1 MLSLHAGYDVAYL
14 TDAVGRVG
22 TDYYLSAAEGGG
34 EPPGFWAGK
43 GAKALS
49 LEGQVDAQVM
59 RNLHHR
65 SIGPDGAPLEMSN
78 RAHTY
83 GAASA
88 TLAERTE
95 AEIQAKIAELG
106 EFATEREIAEIRLT
120 VAAKQSSNVPFFD
133 FTLSMAK
140 SISVTH
146 ASYIAAAKQAHED
159 GDQAEV
165 LRCMRQADAIEE
177 AVREGARQVV
187 RSAERHAA
195 YIRTGHHGGGQGQW
209 RDAAGLTAAI
219 FVQHT
224 SRDGDPQLHAHIAIL
239 NRAQRADG
247 EDTKWRTLDS
257 RSLHR
262 ERLGIAARAGMVVE
276 QRLLAARF
284 SLVQREDGNGREIEG
299 VSPATMRAFS
309 SRRAAITPAIKRLAD
324 EYEAAHGH
332 APSRRAL
339 WSLRQWATVET
350 RKSKHEVQRTAA
362 EDLAAWEAQSAAA
375 EVQILADV
383 RVAVQEFGEAH
394 EVASP
399 CTADLHR
406 GVRIAVHEVQR
417 QNATWTAS
425 QLAWEL
431 FRAMPPRDAGTS
443 TVELLQSML
452 TDALLGRV
460 PEVEIVPL
468 SPAPDVTD
476 VSVLGVR
483 DSDGVSVYRP
493 PGEAR
498 YCTAD
503 MLDTEEFL
511 IQSARRRVQQAVTD
525 DEAAAAA
532 AGLAGNQAD
541 VLRGLLTSKTAVTV
555 LVGPAGTGKTYVM
568 ARFAEAWIQATG
580 REVIGLTASTNA
592 ARQLA
597 LEGMSRTYN
606 IAQFLGK
613 LPDTDRT
620 RGHVPVHAGDV
631 LVVDEASQ
639 VSTADLLAIQV
650 IASRV
655 GARVILTG
663 DTAQLPA
670 VEAGGI
676 MAEIA
681 TQQGHWKL
689 QEVHRFTTSWE
700 ARASLAMRA
709 GDIKAWM
716 DYEVHGRI
724 RHGPQNVT
732 YAKAVELWVTDHLQG
747 KESLLLAGSNAE
759 AADLARLAR
768 AKLAEYGVIQAGA
781 EITLADGNEAGT
793 EDLVR
798 ARLNTTIEACG
809 QPLTN
814 RDTLRITG
822 WSGRGQERA
831 AIAERQTRDG
841 WSAPFEVPVAYLA
854 ESAELAYAGNVF
866 VAQGRTVRTGHLI
879 VSPTLT
885 RESLYTGMTRGW
897 EENTAHVVTGPPPGL
912 SPQEQAPPEAV
923 IRAAMERE
931 DAAVTAT
938 QTIRDAQAWATN
950 SRHLFELWR
959 ALVHHETSPAV
970 DAALQARLPEAEYQ
984 RYLTDPQRP
993 VLHRQLREAQLA
1005 GHDVTEILDRVTQQS
1020 YEGARSIAAVLHGRV
1035 EKLGLEPGGKTTT
1048 WAERTPG
1055 LGGQSPPASEWR
1067 RDLEEA
1073 VAALDHRQLEL
1084 GMAQLEKPEPWAV
1097 RYLGMPPKDPGPLRD
1112 DWMARIGQ
1120 VASYRE
1126 AAGHTDP
1133 EQAIG
1138 PYPGQNP
1145 ELAEAYKA
1153 SVRALEMQ
1161 QEETV
1166 RSMPRGGLE
1175 RRVETARQAQAWAPK
1190 PVDRDLML
1198 AARAEKDA
1206 AVQAEAARQQARPVL
1221 AASAEALRARM
1232 AAERE
1237 RLEIA
1242 QAARCEWEEANAAK
1256 LESAREA
1263 KAELARRGVRDE
1275 AAPEPAPEPE
1285 REPEPVAEAPEPAR
1299 DEPVPESEP
1308 EPAAREPG
1316 PPQRDEAGQ
1325 DLERARVQAQQ
1336 QREADQAARQ
1346 AEAERYETERAMAAW
1361 QEPEVRQRE
1370 AEAESELEM

>member
-1 MLSLHAGYDVAYL
+1 LGGWRAVTVMLSLHAGYDVAYL

-22 TDYYLSAAEGGG
+22 ADYYLSAAEGGG

-43 GAKALS
+43 GAKALG
-49 LEGQVDAQVM
+49 LEGQADAQVM
-59 RNLHHR
+59 RNLYHR
-65 SIGPDGAPLEMSN
+65 SVKPDGEPLEMSN

-83 GAASA
+83 GGMAA

-95 AEIQAKIAELG
+95 AEIEAKVAELG
-106 EFATEREIAEIRLT
+106 PYATEEEIEEIRLK
-120 VAAKQSSNVPFFD
+120 VAAKQRNNVPFFD

-146 ASYIAAAKQAHED
+146 ASYIAAAKQAHEE
-159 GDQAEV
+159 GDAAEV
-165 LRCMRQADAIEE
+165 ARCMRQADAIEE

-224 SRDGDPQLHAHIAIL
+224 SRDGDPQLHAHIAIF

-276 QRLLAARF
+276 QRLLAAGF

-309 SRRAAITPAIKRLAD
+309 SRRAAITPAIRELVD
-324 EYEAAHGH
+324 EYTAARGH
-332 APSRRAL
+332 APGRRAL
-339 WSLRQWATVET
+339 WSLRQWATVQT

-383 RVAVQEFGEAH
+383 RCAVEEFGEAR
-394 EVASP
+394 EVAPP

-406 GVRIAVHEVQR
+406 AIRIAVHEVQR
-417 QNATWTAS
+417 QNATWSAS

-431 FRAMPPRDAGTS
+431 FRAMPPRDVGSS

-468 SPAPDVTD
+468 APAPDVTD
-476 VSVLGVR
+476 VSILGLR
-483 DSDGVSVYRP
+483 ESDGVSVYRP

-503 MLDTEEFL
+503 LLDTEEFL
-511 IQSARRRVQQAVTD
+511 IQSARRRVGQAITD
-525 DEAAAAA
+525 EQAGTAAE
-532 AGLAGNQAD
+532 GLEGNQAD
-541 VLRGLLTSKTAVTV
+541 VLQGLLTSRTATTV

-568 ARFAEAWIQATG
+568 ARFAAAWTRATG
-580 REVIGLTASTNA
+580 HEVIGLTASTNA

-606 IAQFLGK
+606 IVQFLGK
-613 LPDTDRT
+613 LPDTRAT
-620 RGHVPVHAGDV
+620 RGHVPVAAGDV

-650 IASRV
+650 IANRV
-655 GARVILTG
+655 GARIILTG

-681 TQQGHWKL
+681 KQQGHWKL
-689 QEVHRFTTSWE
+689 QEVRRFTVRWE
-700 ARASLAMRA
+700 ARASLALRE
-709 GDIKAWM
+709 GDIKAWT
-716 DYEVHGRI
+716 DYRTHGRI

-759 AADLARLAR
+759 AADLARMAR
-768 AKLAEYGVIQAGA
+768 AKLADYGVIQAGA

-793 EDLVR
+793 GDLVR
-798 ARLNTTIEACG
+798 ARLNTTIEAGG

-822 WSGRGQERA
+822 WSGVGRERV
-831 AIAERQTRDG
+831 AIAERQIQDG
-841 WSAPFEVPVAYLA
+841 GSAPFEVPVAYLA
-854 ESAELAYAGNVF
+854 ENAELAYAGNVF

-879 VSPTLT
+879 VSHTLS

-897 EENTAHVVTGPPPGL
+897 EENTAHVVTGPPVGL
-912 SPQEQAPPEAV
+912 TQQEQAPPEAV
-923 IRAAMERE
+923 LGAAMERE

-938 QTIRDAQAWATN
+938 QTIRAAQAWSTN

-959 ALVHHETSPAV
+959 AMVRHETVPAV
-970 DAALQARLPEAEYQ
+970 DEALKARLPEAEYQ
-984 RYLTDPQRP
+984 RYLSDPQRP
-993 VLHRQLREAQLA
+993 VLQRQLREAQLA
-1005 GHDVTEILDRVTQQS
+1005 GHDVNEILDRVT
-1020 YEGARSIAAVLHGRV
+1020 
-1035 EKLGLEPGGKTTT
+1035 
-1048 WAERTPG
+1048 
-1055 LGGQSPPASEWR
+1055 
-1067 RDLEEA
+1067 
-1073 VAALDHRQLEL
+1073 RQ
-1084 GMAQLEKPEPWAV
+1084 
-1097 RYLGMPPKDPGPLRD
+1097 
-1112 DWMARIGQ
+1112 
-1120 VASYRE
+1120 
-1126 AAGHTDP
+1126 
-1133 EQAIG
+1133 
-1138 PYPGQNP
+1138 
-1145 ELAEAYKA
+1145 
-1153 SVRALEMQ
+1153 
-1161 QEETV
+1161 
-1166 RSMPRGGLE
+1166 
-1175 RRVETARQAQAWAPK
+1175 
-1190 PVDRDLML
+1190 
-1198 AARAEKDA
+1198 
-1206 AVQAEAARQQARPVL
+1206 
-1221 AASAEALRARM
+1221 
-1232 AAERE
+1232 
-1237 RLEIA
+1237 
-1242 QAARCEWEEANAAK
+1242 
-1256 LESAREA
+1256 
-1263 KAELARRGVRDE
+1263 GV
-1275 AAPEPAPEPE
+1275 
-1285 REPEPVAEAPEPAR
+1285 
-1299 DEPVPESEP
+1299 
-1308 EPAAREPG
+1308 
-1316 PPQRDEAGQ
+1316 
-1325 DLERARVQAQQ
+1325 
-1336 QREADQAARQ
+1336 
-1346 AEAERYETERAMAAW
+1346 
-1361 QEPEVRQRE
+1361 
-1370 AEAESELEM
+1370 